1 MCVLQICE
9 QFGGIRPEHCAAA
22 CVCVCVCASSIS
34 SHTKME
40 GLSEIVKC
48 VHGCGTSRLK
58 KQNHD
63 LHPEL
68 SGSRVSAD

>member
-1 MCVLQICE
+1 MCVCRRFVSSLV
-9 QFGGIRPEHCAAA
+9 GHALSTVLPP
-22 CVCVCVCASSIS
+22 VCVCVCASSIS